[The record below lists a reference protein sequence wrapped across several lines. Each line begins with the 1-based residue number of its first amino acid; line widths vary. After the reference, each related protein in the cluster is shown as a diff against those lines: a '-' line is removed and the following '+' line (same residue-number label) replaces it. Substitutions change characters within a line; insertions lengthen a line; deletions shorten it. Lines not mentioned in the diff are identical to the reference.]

1 MRTISRMK
9 FLRFISKYIGA
20 AVILIVSLAVLT
32 FFVKGDTG
40 TPVAYQTL
48 TDPQTN
54 VAGPYESSN
63 SRSRYVLTESLVK
76 NNSATLTESQAS
88 FASPDV
94 SQYNGK
100 FFSIFMP
107 GISFIGIPFYMLG
120 NVFNMP
126 QLATYLSVTLFGF
139 LSMLLIAVISFKLGV
154 NKYASILA
162 GFIFLFAT
170 NALSYAVFFTQHVT
184 SAAFILLGLLAVI
197 GKPNIRNAVLFGA
210 AFGSGLLMDVP
221 NVILMFPMGIA
232 FLVRYFNATKTAQKI
247 RLNINPRFLMAL
259 FGLLPFIAV
268 LGWYNMQT
276 TGTYTKIGQSVGQS
290 TYFMDKM
297 TDASKAAVEAQAPLV
312 PFNPRSQMTGFYTL
326 LISDERSWLFY
337 SPILLLGVFGIAMLY
352 RQEKRRLIA
361 NTIAGTVLLSIVL
374 YGMFHDPWGGWA
386 FGARYLIPAAA
397 MMAIGLG
404 VAIQHFKA
412 KLWFMVGFNLLAIYS
427 LGVSV
432 LGALTT
438 AAIPPKDAAAHML
451 APIPYTYEY
460 NFQLAKDNV
469 LSSLVYNTVLRNN
482 ISGLEYAV
490 GLTAALTI
498 LMIILYF
505 ASLRVERRIRHD
517 A

>member
-1 MRTISRMK
+1 MK
-9 FLRFISKYIGA
+9 FLRFISKYIG
-20 AVILIVSLAVLT
+20 VTVVLILSLAVLA
-32 FFVKGDTG
+32 FFVKGDAG

-76 NNSATLTESQAS
+76 NNSATLTEHQAS

-94 SQYNGK
+94 SYYNGK

-107 GISFIGIPFYMLG
+107 GISFIGVPFYMLG
-120 NVFNMP
+120 NLYNMP
-126 QLATYLSVTLFGF
+126 QLATYLSVTFFGF
-139 LSMLLIAVISFKLGV
+139 LSLVLVALISSKLGV

-170 NALSYAVFFTQHVT
+170 NALSYSVFFTQHVT
-184 SAAFILLGLLAVI
+184 SAAFMLLGLLAVI

-210 AFGSGLLMDVP
+210 AFGMGLLMDVP

-232 FLVRYFNATKTAQKI
+232 FLVRYFSASKTAQKI
-247 RLNINPRFLMAL
+247 KLHINPRFLMAL

-268 LGWYNMQT
+268 LGWYNLQT

-297 TDASKAAVEAQAPLV
+297 SDAAKAAVEAQAPLV

-337 SPILLLGVFGIAMLY
+337 SPVVLLGVFGIAILY
-352 RQEKRRLIA
+352 REEKRRLIA
-361 NTIAGTVLLSIVL
+361 NTIAGTILLNIVL
-374 YGMFHDPWGGWA
+374 YGMFHDPWGGWS

-397 MMAIGLG
+397 MMCIGLG
-404 VAIQHFKA
+404 VAMQHFKA
-412 KLWFMVGFNLLAIYS
+412 KLWFMISFNLLAIYS

-438 AAIPPKDAAAHML
+438 AAIPPKDAAAHL
-451 APIPYTYEY
+451 LSPIPYTYEY
-460 NFQLAKDNV
+460 NFQLAQDNV
-469 LSSLVYNTVLRNN
+469 LSSLVYNVVLRNS
-482 ISGLEYAV
+482 ISGIEYV
-490 GLTAALTI
+490 IGLTCALVI
-498 LMIILYF
+498 IMISLYF
-505 ASLRVERRIRHD
+505 AALRVERRVHND